1 MLTRAPGTSIRSPPI
16 DIHPAWF
23 DEKSGGA
30 ARCSA
35 IAGALGITQIRL
47 ARMPP
52 ASTPSLTVNEYIVV
66 PPRVLFLLLKRH
78 WCVSCRQLSRRLT
91 PLPIE
96 VPEKLGFRHLPA
108 RILLGYSICGSA
120 VRAPLAVWHRWPSA
134 AHHLVQTGPSASRLR
149 SKRSTSCS
157 NSTNAL
163 APWAS
168 ACSPFCAVARVASPT
183 APVGC
188 RSWVIQPKPTG
199 RNALSHL
206 KSSAIFT
213 VTGTAAAARAMST
226 VSGLWARRSEV
237 STSPACTPWRCS
249 RRSKV
254 PDG

>member
-120 VRAPLAVWHRWPSA
+120 VRAPPPYPPPHAGEGREGVTSMAVGGSSP
-134 AHHLVQTGPSASRLR
+134 R
-149 SKRSTSCS
+149 SNGAIGQPLEIEAVDILQQFHKR
-157 NSTNAL
+157 
-163 APWAS
+163 PR
-168 ACSPFCAVARVASPT
+168 PM
-183 APVGC
+183 G
-188 RSWVIQPKPTG
+188 K
-199 RNALSHL
+199 
-206 KSSAIFT
+206 
-213 VTGTAAAARAMST
+213 
-226 VSGLWARRSEV
+226 
-237 STSPACTPWRCS
+237 
-249 RRSKV
+249 
-254 PDG
+254 